1 MKDSEPVSYYFHMLG
16 IVDQLKRYGKELNDT
31 RVVEKS
37 FIHKIS
43 NSTILLLP
51 SKSQKIYVTIISL
64 SHGLNTVL
72 TVYI

>member
-1 MKDSEPVSYYFHMLG
+1 MLG

-51 SKSQKIYVTIISL
+51 SKSHKIYVMILGVPHSL
-64 SHGLNTVL
+64 S
-72 TVYI
+72 VYIYKLLETLPLHADFQ